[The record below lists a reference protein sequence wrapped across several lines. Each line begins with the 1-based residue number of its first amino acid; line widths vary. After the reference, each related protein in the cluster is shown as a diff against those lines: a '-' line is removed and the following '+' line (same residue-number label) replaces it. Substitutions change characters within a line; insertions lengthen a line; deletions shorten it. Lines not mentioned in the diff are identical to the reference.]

1 MGGLRLHALTPIHT
15 TGAYLHLRSLRT
27 IQIKTAEYKVGI
39 QSCTLAAR

>member
-1 MGGLRLHALTPIHT
+1 MGGLRPHALTLIHT

-27 IQIKTAEYKVGI
+27 ILKNAEYRVGM